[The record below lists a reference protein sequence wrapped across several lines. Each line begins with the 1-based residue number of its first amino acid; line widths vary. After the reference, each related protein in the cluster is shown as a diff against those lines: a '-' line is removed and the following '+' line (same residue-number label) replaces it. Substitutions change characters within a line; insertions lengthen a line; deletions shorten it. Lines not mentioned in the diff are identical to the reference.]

1 MRDENPPRRCISG
14 ERVFFSLLSL
24 GTFETLDHLQTGSCF
39 CPRCTRL
46 KKSKRPLL
54 YCLYRDVWR
63 GIQIIAPPYKDTQK
77 NSPSKLHSAAA
88 ASTKCVYICCP
99 WRINQIGEKSLA
111 WIYVAAVLYAR
122 CAPRTRWASFINRPT
137 A

>member
-14 ERVFFSLLSL
+14 ERVFSFSLSL

-46 KKSKRPLL
+46 KKARPLL

-77 NSPSKLHSAAA
+77 NSPSKLHSLQHQQNAYKYLLPLADK
-88 ASTKCVYICCP
+88 SN
-99 WRINQIGEKSLA
+99 RGEKSLA
-111 WIYVAAVLYAR
+111 WIYVAAPVLYAR
-122 CAPRTRWASFINRPT
+122 CAPRTHDGLHY
-137 A
+137 